1 MTDVNLLD
9 LIPQRVMKFEESDDG
24 LITIFKPKFKNKLV
38 VKYIASR
45 LKSPNYKVKLDQFGS
60 FVWKQCD
67 GNNTVEQ
74 IGNLLKN
81 NFQEDIEPV
90 YDRLAMFIQSL
101 EQYKFIE
108 YKNYNIEQFSK
119 KKVKQ

>member
-119 KKVKQ
+119 KK